1 MSGKGEAAKSGQQ
14 GGVVDSVKQAGESV
28 KKAVSSKTGGSQ
40 VMSNVLSYVVCNC
53 YRDIAKR
60 VAKQVGD
67 VVQEQSS
74 GDAKKVAKE

>member
-40 VMSNVLSYVVCNC
+40 V
-53 YRDIAKR
+53 
-60 VAKQVGD
+60 GD
-67 VVQEQSS
+67 VVQEQNS